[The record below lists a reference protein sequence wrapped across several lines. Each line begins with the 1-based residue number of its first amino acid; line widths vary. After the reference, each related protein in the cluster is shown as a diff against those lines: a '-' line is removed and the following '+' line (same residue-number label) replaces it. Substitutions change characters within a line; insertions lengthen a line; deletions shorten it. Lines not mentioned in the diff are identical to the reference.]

1 MVNEVHV
8 LIHPEFVG
16 GTKPSSIFQ
25 VPDLNSLN
33 HVKKVK
39 LMHIEKLKDDVIW
52 LKYMVL

>member
-1 MVNEVHV
+1 VNEVHV